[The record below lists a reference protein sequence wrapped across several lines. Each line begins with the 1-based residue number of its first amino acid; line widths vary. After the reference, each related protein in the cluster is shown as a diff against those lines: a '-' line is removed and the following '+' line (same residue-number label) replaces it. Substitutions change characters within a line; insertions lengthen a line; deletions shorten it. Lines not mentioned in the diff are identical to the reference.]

1 MNCKYKFLISA
12 QEELDEIL
20 EYLTALSGGTKT
32 AVSFLNELEE
42 KMNLVCANPEIFA
55 LSKIENL
62 SLLGYRTFFVKK
74 YVVLYFYRDQ
84 TVFIA
89 HIFHQMQDYARLV

>member
-1 MNCKYKFLISA
+1 MNCKYKFLVSA

-32 AVSFLNELEE
+32 TISFLDELEE
-42 KMNLVCANPEIFA
+42 KMKLVCANPEIFA

-74 YVVLYFYRDQ
+74 YVVLYFYREH
-84 TVFIA
+84 TIFIA

>member
-42 KMNLVCANPEIFA
+42 KMNLVCANPKIFA

>member
-42 KMNLVCANPEIFA
+42 KMNLICANPKIFA

>member
-42 KMNLVCANPEIFA
+42 KMNLVCANPKIFA

-62 SLLGYRTFFVKK
+62 SVLGYRSFFVKK
-74 YVVLYFYRDQ
+74 YVVQYFYRDQ

-89 HIFHQMQDYARLV
+89 HIFHQTQDYARLV